1 MIPTSIRRISA
12 FTLLELLV
20 AMAVLALI
28 GVVLSQIIGATGKT
42 TRISNR
48 AIDAASQARVAF
60 DRLGR
65 DFTNLVKRTDSVFV
79 SSSTSPDLMLFL
91 SLVNAASLPGS
102 NASDNRGISVVA
114 YRIASDIANADRL
127 CLLRGA
133 RAINWNDTGIFGL
146 GSDGLPTGIPAA
158 QQPAA
163 TDFDVLAPGI
173 IRLVVGYQLYPDNQ
187 PATLV
192 DNTTVPRAVGQ
203 VVYSPPLRADT
214 GTGKFVDLSRIS
226 AIVIGMVAIDLESLK
241 LLSGADVTKF
251 AGIFPAPVTDELP
264 CQKWSPLAE
273 SSASNPALSSIPLP
287 ARQGVRVFQRFFP
300 ITPFA
305 SKGSP

>member
-1 MIPTSIRRISA
+1 MTPPTIRRLSA

-20 AMAVLALI
+20 AIAILALI

-48 AIDAASQARVAF
+48 AIDAASQARIAF
-60 DRLGR
+60 DRIGR
-65 DFTNLVKRTDSVFV
+65 DLTNLVRRQDSVFV
-79 SSSTSPDLMLFL
+79 SSPAGSNLLLFL
-91 SLVNAASLPGS
+91 SLVNAPGLPGS
-102 NASDNRGISVVA
+102 SVSDNRGISIVA
-114 YRIASDIANADRL
+114 YRIAPDATNANRL

-133 RAINWNDTGIFGL
+133 RAINWNDTGFFGL
-146 GSDGLPTGIPAA
+146 GSDGLPTAIPAA
-158 QQPAA
+158 QQPAT

-187 PATLV
+187 PAALA
-192 DNTTVPRAVGQ
+192 DNTTIPNALGQ

-214 GTGKFVDLSRIS
+214 GAGKFVDLSRIS
-226 AIVIGMVAIDLESLK
+226 AIIIGMVAIDLESLK
-241 LLSGADVTKF
+241 FLSAADVTNF
-251 AGIFPAPVTDELP
+251 AGIFPDPVSDELP
-264 CQKWSPLAE
+264 CQKWNPLAE
-273 SSASNPALSSIPLP
+273 SAASNPAISAIPLP

-305 SKGSP
+305 SKGPQ

>member
-1 MIPTSIRRISA
+1 MKSPSIRRLSA

-42 TRISNR
+42 TRLSNR

-65 DFTNLVKRTDSVFV
+65 DFTNLVKRTDSVFA
-79 SSSTSPDLMLFL
+79 SSPSGPDLLLFL
-91 SLVNAASLPGS
+91 TLVNAASLPGS
-102 NASDNRGISVVA
+102 TVSDNRGISVVA
-114 YRIASDIANADRL
+114 YRIAPDATNADRL

-133 RAINWNDTGIFGL
+133 RAINWNDTGLFGL
-146 GSDGLPTGIPAA
+146 GNDGLPAAIPAA
-158 QQPAA
+158 RQPAA

-187 PATLV
+187 PATLA
-192 DNTTVPRAVGQ
+192 DNTAIAHALGQ
-203 VVYSPPLRADT
+203 VVYSPPLRTDT
-214 GTGKFVDLSRIS
+214 GAGKFADLSRIS
-226 AIVIGMVAIDLESLK
+226 AFVVGMVSIDLESLK
-241 LLSGADVTKF
+241 LLSEADVTNF
-251 AGIFPAPVTDELP
+251 AGIFSAPVSDELP

-273 SSASNPALSSIPLP
+273 SATSNPALSSIPLP

-305 SKGSP
+305 GKGTP